1 MKIQIILGSTR
12 NHRVGEKVANWV
24 YSQVKDIPDAEVE
37 LVDLENFP
45 LPFYDEPIIPKLIKG
60 NYSNEIAKKWATK
73 VAEADGYIVVTPEYN
88 HGYPAVLK
96 NAFDYVYDEWNNKP
110 IGFVSYGGISGGLR
124 AVEQLRQVV
133 VELQMVPIRESVS
146 FQFVSKKFDEEGH
159 LLDLSNNDRVKALMG
174 QLLWWVKLLM
184 PARNSV

>member
-12 NHRVGEKVANWV
+12 NHRVGEKVAKWLYN
-24 YSQVKDIPDAEVE
+24 QVKNTPDAEIE
-37 LVDLENFP
+37 LVDLEDYP
-45 LPFYDEPIIPKLIKG
+45 LPFYDEPVIPKMIKG
-60 NYSNEIAKKWATK
+60 DYSNKVAKKWAAK

-96 NAFDYVYDEWNNKP
+96 NALDYVYYEWNNKP

-133 VELQMVPIRESVS
+133 IELEMVPIRESVS
-146 FQFVSKKFDEEGH
+146 FQFVSKQFNEQGDVIDKSYD
-159 LLDLSNNDRVKALMG
+159 DRVAVLMK
-174 QLLWWVKLLM
+174 QLLWWLKKL
-184 PARNSV
+184 A